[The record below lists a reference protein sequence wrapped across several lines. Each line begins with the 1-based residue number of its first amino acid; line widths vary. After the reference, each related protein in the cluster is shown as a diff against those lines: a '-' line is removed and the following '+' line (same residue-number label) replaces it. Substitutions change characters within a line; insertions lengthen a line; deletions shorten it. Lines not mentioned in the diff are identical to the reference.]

1 MAHQTQRGKSG
12 AGRTQNAP
20 NNFAKDFKKEWIT
33 GEFTPDTISFAE
45 DFGEFLANHQMTT
58 SQIRNIYG
66 EVMRISAKGMEKKY
80 KDFLLLKPKMAYAAR
95 RSGTRGIEEF
105 KKVMDQAHEAVT
117 ETTDMAG
124 KEAAFQNFKD
134 FFEAV
139 LAYHKAAGGRE

>member
-1 MAHQTQRGKSG
+1 MAHQPQHGKSG
-12 AGRTQNAP
+12 AGGRPNASI
-20 NNFAKDFKKEWIT
+20 NFAKDFKKEWII
-33 GEFTPDTISFAE
+33 GEFTPETISFAE
-45 DFGEFLANHQMTT
+45 RFGGFLARNRMTT

-66 EVMRISAKGMEKKY
+66 EVMRISAREFQEVY
-80 KDFLLLKPKMAYAAR
+80 KDFLLLKPKIAYAAQ

-117 ETTDMAG
+117 D
-124 KEAAFQNFKD
+124 AAEQKIAFRNFKD